1 MSDYIQIPNEEK
13 EADVLLEEFE
23 SLILSISKEIIDKTI
38 IDDLN
43 ILRKDLKT
51 EMTTFSDQASNISSI
66 TSKID
71 NLLTQTTINMSA
83 AVSKT
88 TEEMSV
94 FLENTSELLDD
105 RFQSILNQLDVMLEK
120 NNALIE
126 DKFTNASSGF
136 DEMIQNINKD
146 IFDSVDTTK
155 DELKLLLEESIIE
168 MNKVTV
174 DVDQVVM
181 SITPKINESL
191 ANNKNELKN
200 ILDNAKNQ
208 MDHMINNT
216 TESFGDEIK
225 MIQDYLINSDKLIQN
240 NQKTIADIQRGI
252 EEKLNGTLVQMVD
265 LTNDSREQL
274 STLHTSIKEL
284 VLNMKSEVFA
294 LRELNNTINI
304 KIDHGLTKFKEQ
316 NTKNDK
322 RFKLL
327 MIMNGSTIGVVL
339 ISIVIMLLRG

>member
-1 MSDYIQIPNEEK
+1 MSDYIQTPNEEK

-88 TEEMSV
+88 TDDMSV

-105 RFQSILNQLDVMLEK
+105 RFKSILNQLDDLLEK

-146 IFDSVDTTK
+146 IFNSVDTTK

-191 ANNKNELKN
+191 ASNKNELKN

-252 EEKLNGTLVQMVD
+252 EEKMNGTLVQMVD

-274 STLHTSIKEL
+274 SALHTSIKEL